1 MKKFNVY
8 SVLSLLLCIL
18 LLCSCSDFDNEQSFT
33 DQGGFEISDFS
44 SAGGEKNPPPM
55 PWDEGI
61 VEFAVNRNDFF
72 YTIAKEHG
80 QELHMKRGK
89 SDEILL
95 AAVQFDA
102 ILPSP
107 DGSKVLFSADGEIH
121 IYYYDTQKVWQ
132 EEIYGLPD
140 GYSPKTV
147 IWLDDENY
155 IFTAY
160 SENELGGGEIYRAG
174 TGGGRQFA
182 DVCIS
187 TWSDNLHIEDMIS
200 DGEAIT
206 VKAFNFNAD
215 FTSHEVL
222 YYIMPHNKVR
232 PHGITLTPENA
243 ITAESYAKVHTVD
256 CADIIA
262 TPEEIRSVSGGREY
276 SYEEL
281 IAMTP
286 DEISKKIFEPAIEHY
301 CNFTGLGSIRGSENI
316 IVNLRYKSGEIEKWY
331 FTVCD
336 DERFPTYEAF
346 IAETRKYFA
355 KDLAVKYLYDEEGY
369 PSFARY
375 NGVFVFTD
383 GARGSD
389 LSYISTEYS
398 IESHSEREIVYLA
411 TAKYIKDEFYD
422 IVDNDEATDEQC
434 DFKEYRYRFILEDG
448 KWVFENF
455 SLGY

>member
-1 MKKFNVY
+1 MKLFKIK
-8 SVLSLLLCIL
+8 SVFIL
-18 LLCSCSDFDNEQSFT
+18 LLAAVMLFCACKQEQDVSIAESDASSPEL
-33 DQGGFEISDFS
+33 DQVSNAD
-44 SAGGEKNPPPM
+44 NPPVM

-61 VEFAVNRNDFF
+61 VEFAVNRNDLF
-72 YTIAKEHG
+72 YTVAKEYG
-80 QELHMKRGK
+80 QELHLKRGK
-89 SDEILL
+89 DDVVLL

-102 ILPSP
+102 IIPSP
-107 DGSKVLFSADGEIH
+107 DGSKVLFSADDEIH
-121 IYYYDTQKVWQ
+121 IYYYDTQKLWQ

-160 SENELGGGEIYRAG
+160 SEDELGGGEIYRAG
-174 TGGGRQFA
+174 TGGRQFA

-222 YYIMPHNKVR
+222 YYIIPHNKVR

-331 FTVCD
+331 FTVCN

-383 GARGSD
+383 GARGAN
-389 LSYISTEYS
+389 LNYISTEYS
-398 IESHSEREIVYLA
+398 IESHSESEMVYLA

-455 SLGY
+455 SLPY

>member
-18 LLCSCSDFDNEQSFT
+18 LLCSCSNFDNEQSFT

-61 VEFAVNRNDFF
+61 VKFAVNRNDFF
-72 YTIAKEHG
+72 YTVAKEHG

-121 IYYYDTQKVWQ
+121 IYYYDTQKLWQ

-147 IWLDDENY
+147 IWLNDENY

-200 DGEAIT
+200 DGEVLT
-206 VKAFNFNAD
+206 VKAYNFNAD

-222 YYIMPHNKVR
+222 YYIIPHNKVR

-262 TPEEIRSVSGGREY
+262 TPEEIKAVAGGRDFEY
-276 SYEEL
+276 SEL
-281 IAMTP
+281 VAMSS
-286 DEISKKIFEPAIEHY
+286 DEIRDKIFKPAAEHY
-301 CNFTGLGSIRGSENI
+301 RNFTGLGTIYTRGS
-316 IVNLRYKSGEIEKWY
+316 VNLNLLLENGEIEEWEFY
-331 FTVCD
+331 VCR
-336 DERFPTYEAF
+336 DERFPTYESF
-346 IAETRKYFA
+346 IAETRKYFS
-355 KDLAVKYLYDEEGY
+355 KNLAAEYLCEDEY
-369 PSFARY
+369 PAFASH
-375 NGVFVFTD
+375 NGIFLTID
-383 GARGSD
+383 GVRGGNIY
-389 LSYISTEYS
+389 YISTEYS
-398 IESHSEREIVYLA
+398 IKSQSDSKIIYLA
-411 TAKYIKDEFYD
+411 RHKYIKDEFFE
-422 IVDNDEATDEQC
+422 IVDFEKATDEQC
-434 DFKEYRYRFILEDG
+434 DFEEHECVFLLEDG
-448 KWVFENF
+448 RWVFENF